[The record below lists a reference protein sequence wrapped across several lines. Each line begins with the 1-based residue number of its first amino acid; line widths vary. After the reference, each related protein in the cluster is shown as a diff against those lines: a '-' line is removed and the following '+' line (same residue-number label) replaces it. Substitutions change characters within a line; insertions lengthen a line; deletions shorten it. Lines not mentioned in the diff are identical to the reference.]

1 MVVGSIPTSGASNH
15 TLFLHIFYVTFLNLK
30 DNPFTRKYYVKLF
43 YRIIE
48 SEIFLL
54 IRGERK
60 FCSRVGVAKAP
71 KRRQASQEAVTT
83 TLLAQLVY

>member
-1 MVVGSIPTSGASNH
+1 MYLRA
-15 TLFLHIFYVTFLNLK
+15 K
-30 DNPFTRKYYVKLF
+30 Q
-43 YRIIE
+43 IIE
-48 SEIFLL
+48 SEFILL
-54 IRGERK
+54 IRGEPK